1 MKINE
6 LKVIEE
12 GFFSDLGD
20 VIAPDRYAERD
31 PKKTQA
37 GVQNLFLKDFIG
49 DFYKDLND
57 NIKAGV
63 IDTKVKEPDVK
74 PQDDPAKIPGSEYA
88 PQSQQRTEFDPN
100 MQTNINEYVIF
111 NSIIESIINENE
123 QQQTPM
129 NIWIVKWFNAYMH
142 GVEWKQ
148 ERATVEQI
156 ATEIA
161 NTYKKSIV
169 VPNLFKKSTVHV
181 KKLASLAWEITTKN
195 KGSPRGFGNISS
207 ASTNQKN
214 NITSQE
220 ISKDPY
226 KTQDFVNNLTSDERE
241 IIKKALDKA
250 K

>member
-20 VIAPDRYAERD
+20 VITPDRYAERD

-37 GVQNLFLKDFIG
+37 GVQKLFLKDFTG

-63 IDTKVKEPDVK
+63 IDTKVKEPEVK
-74 PQDDPAKIPGSEYA
+74 PQADPAKMPGSEYA
-88 PQSQQRTEFDPN
+88 PQGQQRTEFDPN
-100 MQTNINEYVIF
+100 MQPNLNEYVIF
-111 NSIIESIINENE
+111 NSVIESIINENE
-123 QQQTPM
+123 RQQTPM
-129 NIWIVKWFNAYMH
+129 NIWIVKWFNAYMQ

-148 ERATVEQI
+148 ELPTVKKI
-156 ATEIA
+156 AQDIA
-161 NTYKKSIV
+161 KSYDKDKKSAQAQIE
-169 VPNLFKKSTVHV
+169 NLATT
-181 KKLASLAWEITTKN
+181 AWEITTKN

-214 NITSQE
+214 NITNRE
-220 ISKDPY
+220 ISKDPF